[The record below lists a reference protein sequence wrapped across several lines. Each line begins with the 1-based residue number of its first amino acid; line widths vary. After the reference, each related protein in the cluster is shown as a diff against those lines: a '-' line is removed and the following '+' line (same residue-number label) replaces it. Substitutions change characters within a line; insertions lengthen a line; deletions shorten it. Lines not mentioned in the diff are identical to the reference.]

1 MVRRALALEDSAPH
15 ACRIKD
21 LHERPHLPLPAG
33 PAGRAASTGHA
44 QEDLEPAQ
52 PEATSSCLTRGEAIK
67 SSLEKLLPDPE
78 QRQLAGLQRALEPLS
93 DYCDGLHFEHN
104 PPLRQAEYQ
113 VILRQMELDAAQR
126 YGDPSI
132 IDKRKARLTHALQ
145 VLQYALGA
153 HGN

>member
-1 MVRRALALEDSAPH
+1 MNALTSLTLLAL
-15 ACRIKD
+15 
-21 LHERPHLPLPAG
+21 LGLT
-33 PAGRAASTGHA
+33 ASTGHA
-44 QEDLEPAQ
+44 QEDPEPAP

-67 SSLEKLLPDPE
+67 SSLEKLLPDPAY
-78 QRQLAGLQRALEPLS
+78 RQLAGLQRALDPLS
-93 DYCDGLHFEHN
+93 RYCDGLHFEHN

-145 VLQYALGA
+145 VLQYAPGA
-153 HGN
+153 HDN

>member
-1 MVRRALALEDSAPH
+1 MNALTSLSLLAL
-15 ACRIKD
+15 
-21 LHERPHLPLPAG
+21 LGL
-33 PAGRAASTGHA
+33 AASTGHA
-44 QEDLEPAQ
+44 QEDLEPAP

-126 YGDPSI
+126 YGDPRI

>member
-1 MVRRALALEDSAPH
+1 MNALTALSLLALVG
-15 ACRIKD
+15 
-21 LHERPHLPLPAG
+21 L
-33 PAGRAASTGHA
+33 AASTGHA
-44 QEDLEPAQ
+44 QEDPEPAP
-52 PEATSSCLTRGEAIK
+52 PEATSSCLIRGETIK
-67 SSLEKLLPDPE
+67 SSLEKLLADPE

-113 VILRQMELDAAQR
+113 VILRQMELEAAQR
-126 YGDPSI
+126 YGDPRI

>member
-1 MVRRALALEDSAPH
+1 MNALTALSLLALVG
-15 ACRIKD
+15 
-21 LHERPHLPLPAG
+21 L
-33 PAGRAASTGHA
+33 AASTGHA
-44 QEDLEPAQ
+44 QEDPEPAP
-52 PEATSSCLTRGEAIK
+52 PEATSSCLIRGETIK
-67 SSLEKLLPDPE
+67 SSLEKLLADPE

-126 YGDPSI
+126 YGDPRI

>member
-1 MVRRALALEDSAPH
+1 MNALTALSLLALVG
-15 ACRIKD
+15 
-21 LHERPHLPLPAG
+21 LT
-33 PAGRAASTGHA
+33 ASTGHA
-44 QEDLEPAQ
+44 QEDPEPAP
-52 PEATSSCLTRGEAIK
+52 PEATSSCLIRGETIK
-67 SSLEKLLPDPE
+67 SSLEKLLADPE

-113 VILRQMELDAAQR
+113 VILRQMELEAAQR
-126 YGDPSI
+126 YGDPRI

-153 HGN
+153 HRN

>member
-1 MVRRALALEDSAPH
+1 MNALTSLSLLAL
-15 ACRIKD
+15 
-21 LHERPHLPLPAG
+21 LGL
-33 PAGRAASTGHA
+33 AASTGHA
-44 QEDLEPAQ
+44 QEDPEPAP

-67 SSLEKLLPDPE
+67 SSLEKLLRDPE

-113 VILRQMELDAAQR
+113 VILRQMELEAAQR
-126 YGDPSI
+126 YGDPRI